1 MELKYQK
8 RTKKQNKLKELII
21 FMKPIQLQEIKR
33 KSL

>member
-8 RTKKQNKLKELII
+8 RTKKQNKLKELIM